1 MFLLPP
7 YPPVDRGKFCP
18 NIQIQLTTDPK
29 NFSNDSR
36 LYPELSFFRNMPTW
50 TGSSTELSIKLF
62 FLCFKIGNRVHNQIV
77 NYSTTMNSI
86 IDLAKLLQQTK
97 ELLSRRGVSITD

>member
-7 YPPVDRGKFCP
+7 YHVDGGKFCP
-18 NIQIQLTTDPK
+18 NIQIQLTTVPK

-36 LYPELSFFRNMPTW
+36 LYSELSLLRNMPTC

-62 FLCFKIGNRVHNQIV
+62 SPCFKIGNRVHNQIV
-77 NYSTTMNSI
+77 NSSKTMNSI
-86 IDLAKLLQQTK
+86 IDLANLLQ
-97 ELLSRRGVSITD
+97 